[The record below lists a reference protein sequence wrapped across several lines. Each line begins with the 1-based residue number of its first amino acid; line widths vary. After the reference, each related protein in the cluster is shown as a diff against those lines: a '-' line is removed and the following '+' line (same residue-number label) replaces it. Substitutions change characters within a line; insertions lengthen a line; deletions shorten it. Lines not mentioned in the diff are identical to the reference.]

1 MPIEEIKKVL
11 FVGAGTMGCYNSLVS
26 ALAGYDVVLYD
37 TSQDALDTAI
47 ERQKVWIPRLVE
59 LNQIDEETIEAAIE
73 AITRTTDLVEATRDA
88 DLLSESVFEQTEL
101 KREVHAELEGLLPA
115 HTIMTTNTSTLLV
128 SDIEDAV
135 QRGDKFAAMHYH
147 QGTPLVDLVGGS
159 RTSDRTIDIL
169 KRFTLSQGQV
179 YVEMKKERSGYIHNA
194 LFGGL
199 LGSGMFL
206 AALGLG
212 SVEDIDR
219 TWMISQ
225 GPEAGSFGM
234 GPFGMLDLV
243 GLNVVRDASRA
254 SMEREDRDEV
264 MFTQIMGLI
273 EPMIERGDLGMK
285 TGRGFYSYPD
295 PAFSQPEFTVGYEPI
310 PELEQAMIYAVI
322 SQALQ
327 LVEEGFATV
336 EDVDRCWMVTHNPQ
350 CGPFGMID
358 REGLEVVKERIE
370 ERGRLFEIF
379 AEPARRIAEFLQGY
393 IDKGYLGEK
402 SGRGFY
408 TYPDPAYSQP
418 DFIRFTT

>member
-1 MPIEEIKKVL
+1 MPIDEIKKVL

-37 TSQDALDTAI
+37 TNQDALDTSI
-47 ERQKVWIPRLVE
+47 QNQRVWIPRLVE
-59 LNQIDEETIEAAIE
+59 LNQTDEETIEAAIE
-73 AITRTTDLVEATRDA
+73 TITRTTDLVEATRDV

-128 SDIEDAV
+128 SDIENAV

-159 RTSDRTIDIL
+159 RTSRQTMDIL

-179 YVEMKKERSGYIHNA
+179 FVEMKKERSGYIHNA

-206 AALGLG
+206 AALGMG
-212 SVEDIDR
+212 SFEDIDR

-225 GPEAGSFGM
+225 ESEGGAFGM

-254 SMEREDRDEV
+254 GMEREDRDEV
-264 MFTQIMGLI
+264 MFAQIMGLI
-273 EPMIERGDLGMK
+273 EPMIERGELGMK
-285 TGRGFYSYPD
+285 TGKGFYSYPD
-295 PAFSQPEFTVGYEPI
+295 PAFSQPEFTAGHKAI
-310 PELEQAMIYAVI
+310 PELEQAMIYALF

-336 EDVDRCWMVTHNPQ
+336 EDVDRCWMLTHNPQ
-350 CGPFGMID
+350 RGPFGMMD
-358 REGLEVVKERIE
+358 REGLDKVKERIE
-370 ERGRLFEIF
+370 ERGQMFEMF
-379 AEPARRIAEFLQGY
+379 AEPARRIADFLQGY

-402 SGRGFY
+402 GGRGFY
-408 TYPDPAYSQP
+408 SYPDPAYSRP
-418 DFIRFTT
+418 DFIVFDA